1 VDTKAEGLIIINP
14 LSQISIHKAKAE
26 SWHWNKWI

>member
-1 VDTKAEGLIIINP
+1 VDAKAEGLIIINP

-26 SWHWNKWI
+26 S